1 MRPGLGASPPVVL
14 RGESLA
20 KHHALFATARFH
32 DQVVEE
38 RFVRRGEALQI
49 GNDPS
54 LAVPVPHGF
63 PYLARCEWVS
73 ATELRVVDG
82 RGRQYVLDPDH
93 DVDIR
98 IGPVGLHLS
107 LAPQFPLKR
116 MSAPSWKGSIAW
128 LTIVLMTTALMQQGE
143 LLWAKRC
150 EWFGICPSAPAAQP
164 GWHVDVTAE
173 YLARLL
179 REDYAGADEQGVI
192 AKEIDRPDAAR
203 ITEERHQFYM
213 PAGNQGPVTRMG
225 GAAETAP
232 EPVRT
237 PVRKEPE
244 PVVSGA
250 PEAKQQLVAE
260 EVGTPIPMQPNEPQD
275 EGVADAEADDG
286 DELAPQAPAEEEEG
300 WGLQDWYD
308 EKDRRI
314 EQLEIEVMLEVAKRQ
329 LKIDPDDQEALSIL
343 SYYQYLAEDYD
354 AAMRTYQRYIAL
366 YPDEPAGFNN
376 MALVY
381 KRQGRYAE
389 EERLYR
395 VALALEPLD
404 TTAMNNL
411 AVNLAHQ
418 GRYDEALA
426 LMRQIEQLDPDDPY
440 ADLHRAKIHAE
451 MGDEAKA
458 LEYLER
464 ALERM
469 AKLDTLHHIEFR
481 QDIRL
486 DPSFEKLR
494 QTRGF
499 REILL
504 KYYGDDTP
512 LKE

>member
-1 MRPGLGASPPVVL
+1 MAT
-14 RGESLA
+14 
-20 KHHALFATARFH
+20 HHALFATAEFH

-38 RFVRRGEALQI
+38 RFVRRGEPLQI
-49 GNDPS
+49 GHDPS
-54 LAVPVPHGF
+54 LAVPVPDGF

-73 ATELRVVDG
+73 ATEVRVVDG
-82 RGRQYVLDPDH
+82 RGRAYVLDPDH
-93 DVDIR
+93 DVHIR
-98 IGPVGLHLS
+98 IGPVGLHLA

-116 MSAPSWKGSIAW
+116 VAAPSWKGSIAW
-128 LTIVLMTTALMQQGE
+128 LTVVLMSTAAMQQAE
-143 LLWAKRC
+143 LLWSKRC
-150 EWFGICPSAPAAQP
+150 EWFGICPTATVADR

-179 REDYAGADEQGVI
+179 REDYAGVDDQGVI
-192 AKEIDRPDAAR
+192 AKEIDRPDAPR
-203 ITEERHQFYM
+203 STDERHRFYM
-213 PAGNQGPVTRMG
+213 PAGNEGPVTKMG

-244 PVVSGA
+244 PA
-250 PEAKQQLVAE
+250 DTRAAE
-260 EVGTPIPMQPNEPQD
+260 SEPRLLAEDVGTPIPMEPIEPTD
-275 EGVADAEADDG
+275 DGVADARTEGG
-286 DELAPQAPAEEEEG
+286 DEPTPEAPAEEEEG
-300 WGLQDWYD
+300 WGLKDWYD

-329 LKIDPDDQEALSIL
+329 LKIDPDDQEALAIL
-343 SYYQYLAEDYD
+343 SYYQYLAEDYE

-389 EERLYR
+389 EEKLYR

-418 GRYDEALA
+418 GRHEEALA

-440 ADLHRAKIHAE
+440 ADLHRSKIYAE
-451 MGDEAKA
+451 MGDDAKA

-464 ALERM
+464 ALAGM

-499 REILL
+499 REILS